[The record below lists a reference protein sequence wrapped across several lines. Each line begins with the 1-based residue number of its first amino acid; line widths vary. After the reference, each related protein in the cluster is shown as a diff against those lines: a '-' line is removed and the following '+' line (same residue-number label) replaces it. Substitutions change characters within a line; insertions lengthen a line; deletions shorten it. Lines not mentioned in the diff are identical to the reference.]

1 MSSNTFPAHWQVMPL
16 AEAVEALIDY
26 RGKTPKKTDSG
37 IPLVTAK
44 IVKGGTLSPAT
55 EYIAEENYESWMVR
69 GLPEVGDVV
78 VTTEAPLGEVAQLTD
93 ANVALAQ
100 RIVTLRGAK
109 GLLLNDYLRYA
120 MQGSYVQGQLE
131 SRASGSTVKGIKQS
145 ELRKVLLPIPS
156 LQEQGSIATCL
167 KAIDDKI
174 QLNHRINQTLE
185 QMAQAIFRSWFVDFE
200 PVKAKIAARERWH
213 ALQPENESASPVC
226 YAGELK
232 GELITVDL
240 DTYMNLA
247 AMQVISGKDAGQ
259 LTQMQAEQPERYA
272 ELRATAK
279 LFPSAMQDSELGD
292 IPEGWEVVRLASLTD
307 TVTKGTTPRKP
318 EIAAAEDSA
327 TVLFIKVKDIADNG
341 EILREGLELIPR
353 SIHTA
358 PLKRSIL
365 ETDDVLFSIAGT
377 IGRVA
382 IVDAELHDCNT
393 NQAVGIIRLNDKAA
407 HLPLIWQTLKS
418 QRVQDDIAS
427 KVVQGVQANASL
439 ANLKDIQV
447 IMPTEALVRR
457 SKEALGSVLRQ
468 ITTNQAQNRLLGQV
482 RDAILPKLLS
492 GELTLPYTEVTQA
505 ELQDVANAAV

>member
-185 QMAQAIFRSWFVDFE
+185 QMAQAIFKSWFVDFE
-200 PVKAKIAARERWH
+200 PVKAKAATLDAGGTDED
-213 ALQPENESASPVC
+213 AL
-226 YAGELK
+226 
-232 GELITVDL
+232 
-240 DTYMNLA
+240 LA
-247 AMQVISGKDAGQ
+247 AMQVISGKDADQ
-259 LTQMQAEQPERYA
+259 LAQMQAEQPEQYA
-272 ELRATAK
+272 ELRATAE
-279 LFPSAMQDSELGD
+279 LFPSAMQDSELGE
-292 IPEGWEVVRLASLTD
+292 IPEGWVAGELSDLADLNKRSWSKKTIPIELIYIDLSNTKSGTIESTTRYTSIEAPSRARRRLADGDTIIGTVRPGNKSFAFIKSPEDILTAS
-307 TVTKGTTPRKP
+307 TGFAVLSPKK
-318 EIAAAEDSA
+318 AAFAEFVYVASTSEDS
-327 TVLFIKVKDIADNG
+327 I
-341 EILREGLELIPR
+341 
-353 SIHTA
+353 
-358 PLKRSIL
+358 
-365 ETDDVLFSIAGT
+365 
-377 IGRVA
+377 
-382 IVDAELHDCNT
+382 
-393 NQAVGIIRLNDKAA
+393 A
-407 HLPLIWQTLKS
+407 HLAHLADGGAYPAVRPETVAGLACVIPTMDAFEAYNRAVACCFS
-418 QRVQDDIAS
+418 QRHQLQQENS
-427 KVVQGVQANASL
+427 YL
-439 ANLKDIQV
+439 AD
-447 IMPTEALVRR
+447 M
-457 SKEALGSVLRQ
+457 
-468 ITTNQAQNRLLGQV
+468 
-482 RDAILPKLLS
+482 RDTLLPKLLS
-492 GELTLPYTEVTQA
+492 GELTLPDTEEPKT
-505 ELQDVANAAV
+505 ELQDVAHV